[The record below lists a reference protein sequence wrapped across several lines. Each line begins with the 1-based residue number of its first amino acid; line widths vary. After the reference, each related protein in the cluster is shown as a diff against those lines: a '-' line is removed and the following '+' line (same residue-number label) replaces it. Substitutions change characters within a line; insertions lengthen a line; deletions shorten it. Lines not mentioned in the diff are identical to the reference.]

1 MWHEV
6 IFTHDLPWEKSNS
19 AENLLIIA
27 LWRKYTIVK
36 QTEDKQFS
44 IGSLLVLETCQCL
57 ETFCSILIEMIY
69 SGMALQY
76 LIENKQG
83 HYNSNAQVAPVQE
96 IMLLRKSQFGAWRNQ
111 SSLFRSNGYSSE
123 SWVQSSVPMRWL
135 VAVYNS
141 NCLVPKTL

>member
-1 MWHEV
+1 
-6 IFTHDLPWEKSNS
+6 
-19 AENLLIIA
+19 
-27 LWRKYTIVK
+27 
-36 QTEDKQFS
+36 
-44 IGSLLVLETCQCL
+44 
-57 ETFCSILIEMIY
+57 
-69 SGMALQY
+69 MALQY